1 MATRCFSCGSYCC
14 CWNYVLRFY
23 VAIVDVSMKSEVK
36 LLDHWNGDREVAE
49 SAWASTSG
57 QENRSI
63 EDVTRVITQS
73 IVPMHHDT
81 PKESVWFKFWILCP
95 IFVERQLDKYRMTI
109 QKQDF
114 RVEYEEGSFGRLGI
128 TQNELSLRYRTMR
141 NSYIDMPEDIKDI
154 MIDKMRVREGILDYY
169 RVLMNAEKAVYD
181 EIADILSKRMKEGDI
196 SYPELKR
203 VREFYRGILGTGYMT
218 EMQIICNLNALEHI
232 LNQRLSPETQP
243 ETREVARMMLDA
255 VKEVCPITINKMI
268 EVNEW

>member
-1 MATRCFSCGSYCC
+1 MVTGCSSCGGYCDC
-14 CWNYVLRFY
+14 RYCGFCICI
-23 VAIVDVSMKSEVK
+23 AIVDVTMLSEVK
-36 LLDHWNGDREVAE
+36 LLDHWNSDREVAE

-57 QENRSI
+57 QESRSV

-114 RVEYEEGSFGRLGI
+114 KVEYEEGSFGRLGI

-141 NSYIDMPEDIKDI
+141 NSYIDVPEDVRDI
-154 MIDKMRVREGILDYY
+154 SEKIGINLPESYSTI
-169 RVLMNAEKAVYD
+169 MAAEKSAYNAV
-181 EIADILSKRMKEGDI
+181 IVILSERMKEGEL
-196 SYPELKR
+196 SYSELKR
-203 VREFYRGILGTGYMT
+203 VREFYRGILGTGFMT
-218 EMQIICNLNALEHI
+218 EMQLICNLNALEHI
-232 LNQRLSPETQP
+232 FNQRLALETQP
-243 ETREVARMMLDA
+243 ETREVARMMLEA

-268 EVNEW
+268 EVNGW